1 MGLCWG
7 PVLGFAAMGHSATLA
22 ADRAERAG
30 AAARPGL
37 VPPGPP
43 RSPAGAAPRPPS
55 PESVP
60 ASPREWRYRVAPGD
74 TLIKLAAD
82 HLADPDDWAA
92 LQRLNQ
98 VPDPKRLVPG
108 STLRLPYDWL
118 RREATVADVVF
129 VQGEALVQRLG
140 SEALLPLRVGQTL
153 QPGDRLRT
161 GAQSSLSLR
170 FADGSRL
177 LVVPQSSV
185 TLEHLLVYGRSGIV
199 DTRVR
204 VDQGSA
210 DTQVQPNA
218 GRSPAFEVRT
228 PAVNLGVR
236 GTDFRVRVDG
246 DASASRL
253 EVLSGAVATER
264 AADDTVVAA
273 GFGVVAQPDRP
284 IDPPRRLLPAPA
296 MAAGPA
302 ELTRWP
308 ADLAWADVSGARGYR
323 AQVFADGRP
332 DALLLDGRFDGPT
345 ARWPSEPDLPDGRY
359 VLKVRALDEAGLEG
373 LDARRAIVL
382 AARPVPPALQSP
394 AEGAVVPA
402 TQVTL
407 SWAGAGGGAR
417 HRLQVAPRGGD
428 FSSPLQDR
436 VVEGAAATLDL
447 PPGAYAWRV
456 ARLAA
461 EPAADPSR
469 PHGPFSDPRTVV
481 LRPVPPLPALE
492 APQFSPGAV
501 LLRWKPLAAGQGVH
515 LQLARDPAFQ
525 DLVLDQ
531 RTWAAQLQWP
541 RPPAGTYHLRLRSL
555 LDGGPVGE
563 YGAATLLAVPGLA
576 WWERWFLGAPP
587 APR

>member
-1 MGLCWG
+1 M
-7 PVLGFAAMGHSATLA
+7 
-22 ADRAERAG
+22 
-30 AAARPGL
+30 
-37 VPPGPP
+37 
-43 RSPAGAAPRPPS
+43 
-55 PESVP
+55 
-60 ASPREWRYRVAPGD
+60 APGD
-74 TLIKLAAD
+74 TLIKLAAE

-129 VQGEALVQRLG
+129 VQGEARVQRLG
-140 SEALLPLRVGQTL
+140 SEALLPLRAGQTL

-199 DTRVR
+199 DSRVR
-204 VDQGSA
+204 VNEGSV

-218 GRSPAFEVRT
+218 DRSPAFEVRT

-246 DASASRL
+246 GASASAARL

-264 AADDTVVAA
+264 EADDTVVGA
-273 GFGVVAQPDRP
+273 GFGVVAQPNQP

-296 MAAGPA
+296 IDAAPA

-308 ADLAWADVSGARGYR
+308 VDLVWAEVTGARGYR

-332 DALLLDGRFDGPT
+332 DALLLDGRFDGPN
-345 ARWPSEPDLPDGRY
+345 ARWPAEPDLPDGRY
-359 VLKVRALDEAGLEG
+359 VLKVRALDAAGLEG
-373 LDARRAIVL
+373 LDARRSLVL
-382 AARPVPPALQSP
+382 AARPVPPMLQSP
-394 AEGAVVPA
+394 ADGAVLPA
-402 TQVTL
+402 AQVTL
-407 SWAGAGGGAR
+407 GWAGADDAAGAGAGPGTTAAAAR
-417 HRLQVAPRGGD
+417 YRLQVVPRGGD
-428 FSSPLQDR
+428 FGQPLQDR
-436 VVEGAAATLDL
+436 VVSGAMATLDL
-447 PPGAYAWRV
+447 PPGGYDWRV
-456 ARLAA
+456 ARLAST
-461 EPAADPSR
+461 PAAGASR
-469 PHGPFSDPRTVV
+469 AHGPFSEPRTVV

-492 APQFSPGAV
+492 DPQFSPQAL

-515 LQLARDPAFQ
+515 LQLARDPAFH

-531 RTWAAQLQWP
+531 RTWAAQLQLP
-541 RPPAGTYHLRLRSL
+541 RPAEGTYHLRLRSL

-563 YGAATLLAVPGLA
+563 FGAATRLAVPGLA

-587 APR
+587 PPR